1 MSNTA
6 AVKSDMCHGPLA
18 KKMILFT
25 LPLIASSMLQL
36 LFNAADVIVVGRFA
50 GSESLAAVGSTGPLV
65 NLIVNLFI
73 GLSIGANV
81 TVAQAIGAGK
91 AENVRDTVHTSM
103 LLSIISGI
111 ILTLVGI
118 PLSHGILQL
127 MGSPENVIDLSALY
141 LKIYFM
147 GMPALMVYNFGNAIL
162 NASGDTKR
170 PLYFLSVAG
179 VINVVLNLFF
189 VIVCG
194 WGVAGVAVAT
204 IISQYVS
211 AVAIVV
217 CLMRNKGDLKLEIK
231 KLRIKK
237 DRFFKILKIGIPAGI
252 QGMVFSLSNIVLQ
265 SAINSFGSV
274 VMAGSAAAGN
284 IEGFIYV
291 AMNAY
296 NRTSLTYIG
305 QNYGAHEYKRVKRIF
320 LLCSVF
326 VIVTGFVLGMTA
338 LFFGNQLLG
347 IYSTDPQVIQEGMVR
362 MSYVCSMYFLC
373 GLMDVAAGSLRGM
386 GFSVAP
392 MIVSLIGAC
401 GLRILWVFT
410 VFKKIATT
418 GVLFMCYPITWGV
431 TAATLAVIFIVM
443 LRRVQNK
450 MS

>member
-1 MSNTA
+1 MSNAA

-347 IYSTDPQVIQEGMVR
+347 IYSTDTQVIQEGMVR
-362 MSYVCSMYFLC
+362 MSYVCSTYFLC

-418 GVLFMCYPITWGV
+418 GALFMCYPITWGV